1 MAPDKENTISQG
13 CDIECRWNTVIAIP
27 SDRIGFTAED
37 LGGRIGM
44 TWWLS
49 MRGLIKGAM
58 KIVQVLGCTTGCWV
72 HQRKGEYIINQFAW
86 TCLI

>member
-1 MAPDKENTISQG
+1 M
-13 CDIECRWNTVIAIP
+13 IAIP
-27 SDRIGFTAED
+27 SARIGFTAED

-72 HQRKGEYIINQFAW
+72 H
-86 TCLI
+86 